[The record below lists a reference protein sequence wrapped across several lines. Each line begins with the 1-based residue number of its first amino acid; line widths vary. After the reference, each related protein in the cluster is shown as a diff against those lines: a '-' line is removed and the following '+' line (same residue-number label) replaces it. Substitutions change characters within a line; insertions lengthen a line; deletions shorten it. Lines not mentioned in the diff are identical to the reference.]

1 MSRSLTSCAGPWK
14 AIAKAVVFFVKEG
27 MTQMEQDKNKL
38 GEGSVGKL
46 LFRLALPAIVAQL
59 VNLLYNMVDRIYIGH
74 IPENGDLA
82 LTGLG
87 LCFPVLMI
95 VMAFA
100 QLIGGG
106 GAPLVA
112 IHMGKAEKEDAEK
125 ILGGGVAM
133 LSVIAVVI
141 TVVLLLTAEPVLRLF
156 GASDQTLP
164 FAADYLKIYVVGTIF
179 VLFSLGLN
187 PFITT
192 QGFSKDAMKTVL
204 IGAVCNIILDP
215 IFIFGLGMGVKG
227 AALATILSQGISAV
241 WVVWFLTGKR
251 SMLHI
256 KKEYLKIDLKILLPV
271 VALGV
276 SPFIMSATES
286 AINIAFNMSLSRFGG
301 DVAVGAMTILCSIM
315 QLQMMPVQ
323 GLSQGAQPIM
333 SYNYGAGNIDRVKK
347 ASGLLFVC
355 CFGYTMLFWAAVQ
368 LFPEVFVRIFN
379 DSSELMNTT
388 VWALRVYMAV
398 SGLFGIQMA
407 VQQTF
412 VSLGQA
418 KLSLFI
424 ACLRKIILLIP
435 LILILPFFFENKVFA
450 VFLAEPVADFISVT
464 TAGSLFLL
472 NIRQILAKKVKID
485 MEA

>member
-1 MSRSLTSCAGPWK
+1 MN
-14 AIAKAVVFFVKEG
+14 
-27 MTQMEQDKNKL
+27 QDKNKL

-74 IPENGDLA
+74 IPQSGDLA

-95 VMAFA
+95 VTAFA

-112 IHMGKAEKEDAEK
+112 IHMGRGEKEEAEK
-125 ILGGGVAM
+125 ILGSGVAM
-133 LSVIAVVI
+133 LTAIALVI
-141 TVVLLLTAEPVLRLF
+141 TVVLLFATEPVLRLF

-164 FAADYLKIYVVGTIF
+164 FAQDYLEIYIVGTIF

-215 IFIFGLGMGVKG
+215 VFIFGFDMGVKG

-241 WVVWFLTGKR
+241 WVVLFLTGKK

-256 KKEYLKIDLKILLPV
+256 KKQYLRIDFKILLPV
-271 VALGV
+271 MALGV

-301 DVAVGAMTILCSIM
+301 DVAVGAMTILASIM

-347 ASGLLFVC
+347 ASGLLFLC
-355 CFGYTMLFWAAVQ
+355 CFGYTMLFWLAVQ

-379 DSSELMNTT
+379 DSEELLNTT
-388 VWALRVYMAV
+388 VWALRIYMAV

-435 LILILPFFFENKVFA
+435 LILILPLFFENKVFA

-464 TAGSLFLL
+464 TAGTLFAL
-472 NIRQILAKKVKID
+472 NIRQILAKKAKIEK
-485 MEA
+485 EA

>member
-1 MSRSLTSCAGPWK
+1 M
-14 AIAKAVVFFVKEG
+14 
-27 MTQMEQDKNKL
+27 MQDKNKL

-74 IPENGDLA
+74 IPETGDLA

-95 VMAFA
+95 VTAFA

-112 IHMGKAEKEDAEK
+112 IHMGRGEKEEAEK
-125 ILGGGVAM
+125 ILGSGVAM
-133 LSVIAVVI
+133 LTAIALLI
-141 TVVLLLTAEPVLRLF
+141 TVGLFFTTEPVLYLF

-164 FAADYLKIYVVGTIF
+164 FAQDYLKIYVLGTVF

-192 QGFSKDAMKTVL
+192 QGFSKETMKTVL

-215 IFIFGLGMGVKG
+215 IFIFELDMGVKG
-227 AALATILSQGISAV
+227 AALATILSQGVSAV
-241 WVVWFLTGKR
+241 WVLLFLTGKK

-256 KKEYLKIDLKILLPV
+256 KRQNLKIKWKILLPV
-271 VALGV
+271 IALGV

-286 AINIAFNMSLSRFGG
+286 AINIAFNMSLSQFGG

-315 QLQMMPVQ
+315 QLQFMPVQ

-347 ASGLLFVC
+347 AIQLLIIC
-355 CFGYTMLFWAAVQ
+355 CFGYTMIFWAIAQ
-368 LFPEVFVRIFN
+368 LFPQMFVKIFN
-379 DSSELMNTT
+379 DSPELLNTT
-388 VWALRVYMAV
+388 VWALRIYMAV

-435 LILILPFFFENKVFA
+435 LILILPKFFENKVFA
-450 VFLAEPVADFISVT
+450 VFLAEPVADFISVSVAAT
-464 TAGSLFLL
+464 LFLL
-472 NIRQILAKKVKID
+472 NIRKILAKKVKINT
-485 MEA
+485 EA